1 MQDMT
6 KPTFSNASYTEF
18 PTIQNKG
25 IDEMPYE
32 RTYSRTTVTQ
42 QTLVEGDNKAI
53 ILNDGTNTRILIGYQ
68 KDGF

>member
-1 MQDMT
+1 MT
-6 KPTFSNASYTEF
+6 KPTFGSNAFIEF

-53 ILNDGTNTRILIGYQ
+53 VLNDGTNARILIGYQ